1 MFIIIEILNLKL
13 FFLYLPSSCI
23 LLNIAFFERFNCI
36 HRLTLIILLK
46 VAVGG
51 LYSLHG
57 QFIWRCTNRL
67 LVTSV
72 GALKSHSLQLLLRDS
87 TFEIS
92 GSVLGLRLL
101 FVASSTRVVFVE
113 VGQYLVKLRLHIL
126 NLHIVFFLL
135 FLLLL
140 IYINAHSILIDL
152 LHLLMIPLLLL
163 LLLQLFLFTLLS
175 QELSDVLELFG
186 SLWMLG

>member
-1 MFIIIEILNLKL
+1 M
-13 FFLYLPSSCI
+13 
-23 LLNIAFFERFNCI
+23 
-36 HRLTLIILLK
+36 
-46 VAVGG
+46 
-51 LYSLHG
+51 
-57 QFIWRCTNRL
+57 
-67 LVTSV
+67 

-126 NLHIVFFLL
+126 NVHIVFFLL